1 MNEQLYLIFSE
12 SIEFCHTFENNYY
25 TFLKAAGFKKRL
37 RRSRMELAEL
47 LTIQIW
53 FHFSGFKNFKKY
65 YKDYVLKHFKYSFF
79 LVSYAQY
86 NKMANEIPFLLDLF
100 LKSRLKKKD
109 SIFFIDAT
117 SLAVCHRV
125 RALRNQVFAK
135 QAGFGYS
142 TLHGKF
148 FGFKLHLIVNHKGEI
163 ANYTIS
169 RANHHDLKYMIDL
182 SKGLEGLLCGDK
194 AYISDDKRQQLA
206 KQKLKLLTK
215 SRKNMHYQNIF
226 HGIEK
231 FVVEHR
237 NLIEAV
243 FNKLKNV
250 FDIQTNRSRSISG
263 FMTHCFSALLA
274 YTFDP
279 MKPAITIP

>member
-12 SIEFCHTFENNYY
+12 SIEFCHAFENNYY
-25 TFLKAAGFKKRL
+25 TFLKMAGFKKRL

-47 LTIQIW
+47 LTMQIW

-65 YKDYVLKHFKYSFF
+65 YKDYVLKHFKDCFF

-100 LKSRLKKKD
+100 LKSRLKKND

-117 SLAVCHRV
+117 SLAICHPV
-125 RALRNQVFAK
+125 RARHNQVFAK
-135 QAGFGYS
+135 EASFGYS
-142 TLHGKF
+142 TLHGQF

-163 ANYTIS
+163 ANYALS
-169 RANHHDLKYMIDL
+169 SANHHDSQYMIDL

-194 AYISDDKRQQLA
+194 AYISDERRQKLA
-206 KQKLKLLTK
+206 KQNLKLLTET
-215 SRKNMHYQNIF
+215 RKNMHYKNIF
-226 HGIEK
+226 CGIEK
-231 FVVEHR
+231 FIMGHR

-250 FDIQTNRSRSISG
+250 FHIQTNRSRSVCG
-263 FMTHCFSALLA
+263 FMTHCISALLA

-279 MKPAITIP
+279 KKPAIALP